1 MKIIVSIIVT
11 ILSLQPSLSFS
22 DTEEKIWEKLKVGG
36 LVVLMRHTTTVK
48 ENNPLLRDPS
58 CLKERKLSEKGK
70 KEAARIGNNFTAKG
84 VPINK
89 VLTSPYCRTT
99 DTGKIAFARGEPAEF
114 LSVLEALPQK
124 QAEANTETL
133 RQKIASYSGTG
144 NLVLITHAPNIN
156 AISFESVEMGAFL
169 VLKPM
174 GEHEFEEIGKINLS
188 IK

>member
-1 MKIIVSIIVT
+1 MKIIISFLIT
-11 ILSLQPSLSFS
+11 ILSFQPSVSFS
-22 DTEEKIWEKLKVGG
+22 DTDEKIWEKLKVGG

-70 KEAARIGNNFTAKG
+70 KEAARIGKSFTVKG

-99 DTGKIAFARGEPAEF
+99 DSGKIAFAKVEPAEF
-114 LSVLEALPQK
+114 LSLLEALPQK

-133 RQKIASYSGTG
+133 RQKIGSYSGTG
-144 NLVLITHAPNIN
+144 NLVLITHGPNIN
-156 AISFESVEMGAFL
+156 AVSFDSVEMGAFL
-169 VLKPM
+169 VLQPM
-174 GEHEFEEIGKINLS
+174 GGDEFDEIGKINLA